1 MNLLTS
7 LDGRSCKDE
16 IYRMGLGTG
25 YCEGNLNFATASE
38 DDEVYTKKKVSR
50 QDPMSHRIIEK
61 RRRDRMNNCLADL
74 SRLIPAE
81 YLKKGRGRVEKTEII
96 EMAIRHMKHL
106 QGLRQE
112 TKHAS
117 VTPVHAHPEDS
128 VDSISHSTAASTA
141 AEHYRLGFQE
151 CLSETMHFLIEVEGF
166 YARDS
171 LCVQL
176 TNHLQQHCEKILA
189 TSDRLGFPQ
198 HEMLPMSTGGGGVGV
213 GGGSGGGGGGGGCGG
228 GGSTN
233 VTSYDHASIP
243 MICQPTVHSDH
254 GSSSGVSSFGDS
266 DRPPRPI
273 GGSGVCCSSGI
284 IISPPTIVS
293 DDSNHSS
300 HSHST
305 PLSAS
310 NNYRPQNYK
319 FKSSIKQRFSAERI
333 KSSPSP
339 CASPEKQ
346 TNSSH
351 GVPIFALHDG
361 GAFYVPLTVEA
372 SILSPHFGLI
382 PDNGPDTVL
391 HPVTISVNF
400 NQQHSMSPQSAAS
413 PISITTMTTMTTTT
427 TMTSTTTTATMAT
440 TTTTAT
446 SMTSTTTTATAAA
459 AAAAAATT
467 TATAIT
473 MCNTV
478 NGAVPWSLQHSPI
491 YQT

>member
-1 MNLLTS
+1 MVTHSMDN
-7 LDGRSCKDE
+7 
-16 IYRMGLGTG
+16 I
-25 YCEGNLNFATASE
+25 LNMQYYPMTNHVDASVHSPPPRKRRCLNKE
-38 DDEVYTKKKVSR
+38 

-112 TKHAS
+112 TKQAS

-128 VDSISHSTAASTA
+128 VDSISHSTAAAASTA

-198 HEMLPMSTGGGGVGV
+198 PEMLPISNC
-213 GGGSGGGGGGGGCGG
+213 GSA
-228 GGSTN
+228 S
-233 VTSYDHASIP
+233 VTSYDHPSIP

-266 DRPPRPI
+266 ERPPRPI
-273 GGSGVCCSSGI
+273 GGHSGVCCSSGI
-284 IISPPTIVS
+284 VIPPPTIVS

-346 TNSSH
+346 NNSSH

-361 GAFYVPLTVEA
+361 GSFYVPLTVEA
-372 SILSPHFGLI
+372 SMLSPHFGLI

-391 HPVTISVNF
+391 HPITISVNF
-400 NQQHSMSPQSAAS
+400 NQQHSMSPSAAS
-413 PISITTMTTMTTTT
+413 PIAITTMTTTT
-427 TMTSTTTTATMAT
+427 TTTLMTTTTTTTTMT
-440 TTTTAT
+440 MTTTAT
-446 SMTSTTTTATAAA
+446 STATDPTI
-459 AAAAAATT
+459 TT
-467 TATAIT
+467 LTS
-473 MCNTV
+473 NTV
-478 NGAVPWSLQHSPI
+478 NGAVPWSSQHSPI

>member
-1 MNLLTS
+1 MMETQNYWEENSAHSMQVKYES

-16 IYRMGLGTG
+16 IYRMGIGAG

-106 QGLRQE
+106 QGLRQD
-112 TKHAS
+112 TKHAA
-117 VTPVHAHPEDS
+117 VTPVHVHPEDS
-128 VDSISHSTAASTA
+128 VDSVSHSTAASTA

-151 CLSETMHFLIEVEGF
+151 CLSETMHFLVEVEGF
-166 YARDS
+166 FARDS

-176 TNHLQQHCEKILA
+176 INHLQQHCEKILA
-189 TSDRLGFPQ
+189 TSDRLGFP
-198 HEMLPMSTGGGGVGV
+198 HPEMPTSN
-213 GGGSGGGGGGGGCGG
+213 GSAN
-228 GGSTN
+228 SA
-233 VTSYDHASIP
+233 SYAHASIP
-243 MICQPTVHSDH
+243 TICQPTVHSDH
-254 GSSSGVSSFGDS
+254 GSSSGVSSFGDPE
-266 DRPPRPI
+266 RPLRPNGSVSV
-273 GGSGVCCSSGI
+273 GGCGSTGI
-284 IISPPTIVS
+284 IPPPTIVS

-305 PLSAS
+305 PPSVS
-310 NNYRPQNYK
+310 TSCRPQNYK

-339 CASPEKQ
+339 TTTAEKQ
-346 TNSSH
+346 QNSSH

-372 SILSPHFGLI
+372 SMLRPHLTFI
-382 PDNGPDTVL
+382 PDTGPETVL

-400 NQQHSMSPQSAAS
+400 NHTSPPSAAMSP
-413 PISITTMTTMTTTT
+413 TTT
-427 TMTSTTTTATMAT
+427 TMTTGGTTNVWST
-440 TTTTAT
+440 
-446 SMTSTTTTATAAA
+446 
-459 AAAAAATT
+459 
-467 TATAIT
+467 
-473 MCNTV
+473 
-478 NGAVPWSLQHSPI
+478 QHSPI
-491 YQT
+491 HQT

>member
-1 MNLLTS
+1 MDPHMHHLRR

-16 IYRMGLGTG
+16 IYRMGIGAG

-106 QGLRQE
+106 QGLRQG
-112 TKHAS
+112 TKHAT

-128 VDSISHSTAASTA
+128 IDSVSHSTAASTA

-166 YARDS
+166 YARDH

-189 TSDRLGFPQ
+189 ASDRLGFPQ
-198 HEMLPMSTGGGGVGV
+198 PEMPMSN
-213 GGGSGGGGGGGGCGG
+213 GSANG
-228 GGSTN
+228 
-233 VTSYDHASIP
+233 TSYAHVSIP
-243 MICQPTVHSDH
+243 TICQPTVHSDH
-254 GSSSGVSSFGDS
+254 GSSSGVSSFGDPE
-266 DRPPRPI
+266 RPQRPL
-273 GGSGVCCSSGI
+273 GSGVCCSPGPI
-284 IISPPTIVS
+284 PPPTIVS

-305 PLSAS
+305 PPSSS
-310 NNYRPQNYK
+310 NSYRPQNYK

-333 KSSPSP
+333 KSSP
-339 CASPEKQ
+339 EKQ
-346 TNSSH
+346 ANSSH

-372 SILSPHFGLI
+372 SILSPYFAFI

-400 NQQHSMSPQSAAS
+400 NQHSTPPSAPSPTA
-413 PISITTMTTMTTTT
+413 ITAMTTTATTMTTTT
-427 TMTSTTTTATMAT
+427 TTGTTTGTTTT
-440 TTTTAT
+440 
-446 SMTSTTTTATAAA
+446 
-459 AAAAAATT
+459 
-467 TATAIT
+467 
-473 MCNTV
+473 NTIG
-478 NGAVPWSLQHSPI
+478 NGAAPWSTQHSPI

>member
-1 MNLLTS
+1 METQNYWEDNSTHSMQVKYES

-16 IYRMGLGTG
+16 IYRMGIGAG

-112 TKHAS
+112 TKHPA
-117 VTPVHAHPEDS
+117 VTSAHTHPEDS
-128 VDSISHSTAASTA
+128 VDSVSHSTVASTA

-151 CLSETMHFLIEVEGF
+151 CLSETMHFLVEVEGF
-166 YARDS
+166 FARDS

-176 TNHLQQHCEKILA
+176 INHLQQHCDKILA
-189 TSDRLGFPQ
+189 TSDRLGFP
-198 HEMLPMSTGGGGVGV
+198 HPEMPTSNGTA
-213 GGGSGGGGGGGGCGG
+213 
-228 GGSTN
+228 N
-233 VTSYDHASIP
+233 DTSYAHTSIP
-243 MICQPTVHSDH
+243 TLCQPNGHSDH
-254 GSSSGVSSFGDS
+254 GSSSGVSSFGDPE
-266 DRPPRPI
+266 RPLR
-273 GGSGVCCSSGI
+273 SSI
-284 IISPPTIVS
+284 IPPPVIVS
-293 DDSNHSS
+293 DDSNHSN

-305 PLSAS
+305 PPNAS
-310 NNYRPQNYK
+310 CKPSNYK

-333 KSSPSP
+333 KSSPPPATSTERP
-339 CASPEKQ
+339 S
-346 TNSSH
+346 SSH

-372 SILSPHFGLI
+372 SVLSPHLSFI
-382 PDNGPDTVL
+382 PDTGPDTVL

-400 NQQHSMSPQSAAS
+400 NHSTPPA
-413 PISITTMTTMTTTT
+413 
-427 TMTSTTTTATMAT
+427 
-440 TTTTAT
+440 
-446 SMTSTTTTATAAA
+446 
-459 AAAAAATT
+459 
-467 TATAIT
+467 
-473 MCNTV
+473 
-478 NGAVPWSLQHSPI
+478 WSDHHSPPHQQ
-491 YQT
+491 QT